1 MFGKN
6 KILPPTH
13 GDGQHLEVK
22 DIFPTLQGEGIYVGV
37 PAIFIRLGGCNL
49 ACDFCDTDFE
59 DFANTPLP
67 QIIAKVDELSTF
79 PFCHPRAG
87 GDLKKS
93 KDIDSRQ
100 FFQTRLGG
108 NDELLSSE
116 LAKNNSG
123 KRVINLV
130 VITGGEP
137 LRQNIAPLCE
147 SLLASGFLVQ
157 IETNGTIYRELPKG
171 VDIICSPKNTSGNYA
186 QIRPDLLPNIT
197 AFKFIISANNP
208 KYNHVPEIGQSEYNT
223 IVFVQPMDEGDAA
236 KNSANQKLAVEICMQ
251 NGYRLSLQT
260 HKILGIE

>member
-67 QIIAKVDELSTF
+67 QIIA
-79 PFCHPRAG
+79 
-87 GDLKKS
+87 
-93 KDIDSRQ
+93 
-100 FFQTRLGG
+100 QT
-108 NDELLSSE
+108 SE